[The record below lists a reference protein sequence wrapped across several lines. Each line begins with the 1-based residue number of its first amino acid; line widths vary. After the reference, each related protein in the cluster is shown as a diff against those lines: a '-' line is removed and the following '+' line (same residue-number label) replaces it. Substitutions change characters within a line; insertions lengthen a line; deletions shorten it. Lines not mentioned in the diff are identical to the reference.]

1 MKSEESIK
9 KVREQA
15 LIPLTGLRRSVV
27 RMTDTIPEVVRIV
40 GIQQKKLDA
49 MHQVIEQ
56 VTNATIEVGQ
66 VRFVK

>member
-49 MHQVIEQ
+49 MH
-56 VTNATIEVGQ
+56 
-66 VRFVK
+66 